1 MRGAELG
8 LIAKSPPKA
17 RTLGWAT
24 RPDLFANGAG
34 NSSVA
39 GDEGKPGKAPE
50 LRKQTASNR
59 AKKTPQIRFTYGFS
73 LTPFA

>member
-50 LRKQTASNR
+50 LRKQPSVTTLKKLRKFASRMALLNAFR
-59 AKKTPQIRFTYGFS
+59 
-73 LTPFA
+73 